1 MVKKLVLVMAVVG
14 IVAIPVTAVAA
25 SPQHLVL
32 AQGTDTEE
40 GEGGQEGQGGEGEG
54 QGDPE
59 AETDPGA
66 GEEAVAEEEGPPW
79 TYQMAR
85 MSIGLVVLLLA
96 GTAFLYY
103 RMIGARQRNSA

>member
-1 MVKKLVLVMAVVG
+1 MVKKVLLIVFATMLVTLAVSPAIAASRTG
-14 IVAIPVTAVAA
+14 IVV
-25 SPQHLVL
+25 

-40 GEGGQEGQGGEGEG
+40 GEGAQEGQGEGGKG
-54 QGDPE
+54 QDDPE

-66 GEEAVAEEEGPPW
+66 GEEAAEEETGPPW

-85 MSIGLVVLLLA
+85 MSVGLVILLLA

-103 RMIGARQRNSA
+103 RMIGARQKRA